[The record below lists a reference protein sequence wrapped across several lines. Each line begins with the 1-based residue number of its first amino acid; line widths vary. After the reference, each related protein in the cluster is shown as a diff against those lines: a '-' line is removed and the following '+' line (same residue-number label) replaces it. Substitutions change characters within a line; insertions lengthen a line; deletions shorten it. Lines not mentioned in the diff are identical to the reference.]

1 MPPTPRLRRHRSGTV
16 LATFENMYRTR
27 TWGEERPLI
36 STAMRACILTG
47 FAVFI
52 LVLVGCTPNQPV
64 GNAPVNTSSNS
75 GTVANTNANTNLST
89 QNPEA
94 AARIPITMPVVD
106 ALLTDEAFVSEF
118 RKSVQ
123 PSDEQFDKLKN
134 AARDAVL
141 KLGEDGQEDDSRS
154 TRSSTSQ
161 ADKQIKEILGN
172 DGGQKFLALARRYW
186 SGGDQELAAKP
197 NEVPTDTRVV
207 INAPA
212 YRMDIFRDGQLV
224 KSYKVGIGYPE
235 FPLPVGVRTAKSI
248 IFNPTW
254 TPPDE
259 PWVKGEFQPGKT
271 VEAGSKKNPLGVLK
285 IPIGLPSLIHGG
297 KDPSRLG
304 TFASHGCVG
313 LTNALVQDFAAQL
326 ASLSGSEL
334 TQQQIKQYEQK
345 RSETQEVPLSKT
357 VPVELRYET
366 IVVEDGKLR
375 IYRDVY
381 EHGTNTEE
389 NLNRVLGIYG
399 VSMASFTP
407 EEQNQIREA
416 LKKMAVDPQG
426 KPVEEDASSSNKK
439 PSTSSRVTKN
449 IKGAKEVVV
458 EVAALRGKGYPAP
471 VNINA

>member
-1 MPPTPRLRRHRSGTV
+1 
-16 LATFENMYRTR
+16 MYRTR
-27 TWGEERPLI
+27 TWPDERPAMSALTRSLI
-36 STAMRACILTG
+36 LLG
-47 FAVFI
+47 F
-52 LVLVGCTPNQPV
+52 VLLLLALIGCVPNQP
-64 GNAPVNTSSNS
+64 APNQQT
-75 GTVANTNANTNLST
+75 ANANTNTNTNSIANSNT
-89 QNPEA
+89 NQSAVSEA
-94 AARIPITMPVVD
+94 AASRIPITLPVVD
-106 ALLTDEAFVSEF
+106 ALLADEGFVTEF
-118 RKSVQ
+118 RRSVQ

-141 KLGEDGQEDDSRS
+141 KLGEDGSEDESRS
-154 TRSSTSQ
+154 TRSSRSQ

-172 DGGQKFLALARRYW
+172 DGAEKFLGLARRYW
-186 SGGDQELAAKP
+186 AGGDIALSAKP
-197 NEVPTDTRVV
+197 NEVPGDTRIV

-212 YRMDIFRDGQLV
+212 YRMDLFRDGQLI

-235 FPLPVGVRTAKSI
+235 FPLPVGVRSAKTI

-271 VEAGSKKNPLGVLK
+271 VEAGSKKNPLGFIK

-313 LTNALVQDFAAQL
+313 LTNPLIQDFAAQL
-326 ASLSGSEL
+326 ATLSGTQL
-334 TQQQIKQYEQK
+334 TPEQIKQYEKK
-345 RSETQEVPLSKT
+345 RKETTEVDLSAD

-375 IYRDVY
+375 IFRDVY

-389 NLNRVLGIYG
+389 NLNRVLEVYG
-399 VSMASFTP
+399 VSMSSFSP
-407 EEQNQIREA
+407 EEQKQVRDA
-416 LKKMAVDPQG
+416 LTKMAVDPQG
-426 KPVEEDASSSNKK
+426 KPVEEDSNKDEKK
-439 PSTSSRVTKN
+439 PTSSRVTRN
-449 IKGAKEVVV
+449 IKGAKEIVI
-458 EVAALRGKGYPAP
+458 EIAALRGKGYPAP